1 MSKIVLPKKFVS
13 QYPHKFAKGKQMYL
27 RGKRILPKPISG
39 KEACPISLTPPFW
52 PTTPAA

>member
-39 KEACPISLTPPFW
+39 KESLPDLIDATFL
-52 PTTPAA
+52 PTTPVA